1 MNSDFSSDEIREF
14 SQAIDLGLNILY
26 LCEFLINSDTQNKV
40 SNLIQVDGK
49 KFKVTV
55 LEV

>member
-1 MNSDFSSDEIREF
+1 MSSNFSNDEIKEF
-14 SQAIDLGLNILY
+14 SQAMDLGTGILK
-26 LCEFLINSDTQNKV
+26 LCRFVINSDTQDKA
-40 SNLIQVDGK
+40 SNFIRVDGK